1 VAGKLDNLKEQNM
14 KLFLVV
20 SDIDY
25 CLIWASDRED
35 AKRQAKPHLL
45 SYPEHYEVTLI
56 APAEYHLKAIVFD
69 KVVINNKY
77 QV

>member
-14 KLFLVV
+14 KWFLVV

-35 AKRQAKPHLL
+35 AKRQAKTHLGA
-45 SYPEHYEVTLI
+45 YPEHYEVTPI
-56 APAEYHLKAIVFD
+56 TPTEYRLKAIVFD
-69 KVVINNKY
+69 KVVISNK
-77 QV
+77 